1 MSFWTAIAGYVLP
14 WAAEQFI
21 GGGEDDTPQGARP
34 PKPTPGGLVAPRKTP
49 GLDVSPFS
57 YDQPSPANR
66 GGQVVDNTRALTSV
80 GPNDPIAVSK
90 YIHGLF
96 DNAKVG

>member
-34 PKPTPGGLVAPRKTP
+34 PKPTPGGLV
-49 GLDVSPFS
+49 
-57 YDQPSPANR
+57 
-66 GGQVVDNTRALTSV
+66 VDNTRALTSV

-96 DNAKVG
+96 NNAKVD